1 MMRSTRSRNPRPNSN
16 ASRIRVNVNPP
27 PPPPRLPTPPSTP
40 IPPASGSSL
49 MQAGLR
55 RAIRQAKDQEISR
68 REIAPLG
75 RSRRSAVPGAVAGG
89 SGAVP
94 GVRGD
99 ASGARG
105 DVGGDVGGNVGGAL
119 GGARYVPGAVA
130 GGSGVVGGAR
140 GDVGGAEGGARGNV
154 RGGADGVRG
163 ASGEVNGARGDV
175 GGVVGGARGGVNG
188 VRSGVD
194 RVRGT
199 SGGSLDGGERND
211 EDDSMKMDVDWEFG
225 DAEYM
230 EVDCSSFSFFFFTTK
245 KQQKGRAGSLF
256 FCSSIYPIYFK
267 VLLIPLRG
275 RGNSL
280 TILPFVIGVVN
291 GFQTIETR
299 SGVTG
304 YLAIRHLR
312 SGPDVRL
319 LTTSVYLFDIKTPWS
334 KSLDPSTP
342 AVVWTALPGSPFL
355 HQVHSLRCHPT
366 VCAGCAEAFVFDA
379 LWFWRV
385 ARRRRHRGCPTWY
398 STASF
403 GVVVLPL
410 LAFRLG
416 ENPFIRMYVHR
427 ALTQMNLE
435 TLYSSGDSFGPTQR
449 ELEGHG
455 INYMFLVLKQSHSK

>member
-1 MMRSTRSRNPRPNSN
+1 MMRSTRSKNSRRNTAPNTN
-16 ASRIRVNVNPP
+16 ASRIRLNANPP

-40 IPPASGSSL
+40 NPPASGPSL

-68 REIAPLG
+68 REIAPLR
-75 RSRRSAVPGAVAGG
+75 RSRPSNVPSTAPPISIPASTAGNHLTGVMTTGHTVYSSAAPVVATTTTPVVSSVASAVGVGALGGARNVPGAVG
-89 SGAVP
+89 S
-94 GVRGD
+94 VRGD
-99 ASGARG
+99 ASGVR
-105 DVGGDVGGNVGGAL
+105 
-119 GGARYVPGAVA
+119 
-130 GGSGVVGGAR
+130 GAR
-140 GDVGGAEGGARGNV
+140 GDVGGAVGGARNVPGSGN
-154 RGGADGVRG
+154 GVRG
-163 ASGEVNGARGDV
+163 SVGGVGGARGDV
-175 GGVVGGARGGVNG
+175 HSVRGG
-188 VRSGVD
+188 
-194 RVRGT
+194 VRGT

-245 KQQKGRAGSLF
+245 KQQKGRAGSPFLEYTLF
-256 FCSSIYPIYFK
+256 ISTF
-267 VLLIPLRG
+267 LLLFSRG

-280 TILPFVIGVVN
+280 TVLPFVIGVVN

-355 HQVHSLRCHPT
+355 HQVRSLRCHPPT

-385 ARRRRHRGCPTWY
+385 ACDVRG
-398 STASF
+398 ASQN
-403 GVVVLPL
+403 VS
-410 LAFRLG
+410 
-416 ENPFIRMYVHR
+416 H
-427 ALTQMNLE
+427 
-435 TLYSSGDSFGPTQR
+435 YSSGDSFGPAQR
-449 ELEGHG
+449 ELKGHRYKLYVLG
-455 INYMFLVLKQSHSK
+455 IETKPQ